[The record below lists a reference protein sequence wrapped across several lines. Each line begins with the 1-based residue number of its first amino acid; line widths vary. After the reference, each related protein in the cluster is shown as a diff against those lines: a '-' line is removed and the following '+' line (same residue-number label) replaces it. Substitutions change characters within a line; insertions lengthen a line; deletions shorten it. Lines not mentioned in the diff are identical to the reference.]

1 MASKKV
7 KGYQVEF
14 SIDGLS
20 LLEQEKIYQQVVAIL
35 DYNQRGKLHITIT
48 DPIGGKHYV
57 WDGSGETPEHFF
69 CKKCHE
75 FSCDRCKTYS
85 RLGDIDKL
93 QKVFE
98 KVELKNKAL
107 KT

>member
-1 MASKKV
+1 MASKKI

-14 SIDGLS
+14 SIDNLS
-20 LLEQEKIYQQVVAIL
+20 LLEQERIYQKVISIL
-35 DYNQRGKLHITIT
+35 DFDQKENLHITIT

-75 FSCDRCKTYS
+75 VSCSRCKTYS
-85 RLGDIDKL
+85 RLSQEVGI
-93 QKVFE
+93 E
-98 KVELKNKAL
+98 E
-107 KT
+107 

>member
-35 DYNQRGKLHITIT
+35 DYNQREKLHITIT

-85 RLGDIDKL
+85 RLLEESGI
-93 QKVFE
+93 E
-98 KVELKNKAL
+98 E
-107 KT
+107 